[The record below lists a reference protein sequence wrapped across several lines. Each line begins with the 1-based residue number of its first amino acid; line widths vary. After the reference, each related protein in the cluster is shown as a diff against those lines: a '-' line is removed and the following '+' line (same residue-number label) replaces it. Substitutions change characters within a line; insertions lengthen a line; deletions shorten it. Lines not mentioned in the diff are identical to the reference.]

1 MSCEDYVPE
10 RDNDF
15 DEFESSET
23 FKEHVDKLTQTEI
36 EQFQD
41 KALKKIYNEGGLS
54 VENIIEI
61 QYMMEL
67 IKYVPENYKDKQE
80 SIAKCLELIINLAN
94 QYLELY
100 SKSDIKK
107 SKK

>member
-15 DEFESSET
+15 DEYESDKTFEE
-23 FKEHVDKLTQTEI
+23 KVTQTEI
-36 EQFQD
+36 QEFQD

-67 IKYVPENYKDKQE
+67 IKYVPENYKDKQG

-100 SKSDIKK
+100 SKSNIKK

>member
-15 DEFESSET
+15 DEYENDKTFEE
-23 FKEHVDKLTQTEI
+23 KVTQTEI
-36 EQFQD
+36 QEFQD

-100 SKSDIKK
+100 SKSNIKK

>member
-15 DEFESSET
+15 DEYESDKTFEE
-23 FKEHVDKLTQTEI
+23 KVTQTEI
-36 EQFQD
+36 QEFQD

-100 SKSDIKK
+100 SKSNIKK

>member
-1 MSCEDYVPE
+1 MSCEDYCPE

-15 DEFESSET
+15 DENETDDTFEEYVSKLDT
-23 FKEHVDKLTQTEI
+23 DNVHKHFDKVMRKLVD
-36 EQFQD
+36 
-41 KALKKIYNEGGLS
+41 EGGLR

-94 QYLELY
+94 QFLYLWDKQTKL
-100 SKSDIKK
+100 KK
-107 SKK
+107 N

>member
-15 DEFESSET
+15 DEYESDKTFEE
-23 FKEHVDKLTQTEI
+23 KVTQTEI
-36 EQFQD
+36 QEFQD
-41 KALKKIYNEGGLS
+41 KALKKIYDEGGLS

-100 SKSDIKK
+100 SKSNIKK

>member
-15 DEFESSET
+15 DEYENDKTFEE
-23 FKEHVDKLTQTEI
+23 KVTQTEI
-36 EQFQD
+36 QEFQD
-41 KALKKIYNEGGLS
+41 KALKKIYNEGGLG

>member
-15 DEFESSET
+15 DEYESDKTFEE
-23 FKEHVDKLTQTEI
+23 KVTQTEI
-36 EQFQD
+36 QEFQD